1 MASSRTNHNRH
12 VVMIQ
17 PDSNFEE
24 GRKKF
29 KIKTIEDD
37 DFSMQE
43 NSNEEDHNL
52 LRSKEYLEEGVAIR
66 LKPPRNDDVPDS
78 RAF

>member
-1 MASSRTNHNRH
+1 MASSRTNRNRH

-24 GRKKF
+24 EGVKKF
-29 KIKTIEDD
+29 KIRTVEDD
-37 DFSMQE
+37 DFSTRE

-52 LRSKEYLEEGVAIR
+52 LRSKEYLGTNH
-66 LKPPRNDDVPDS
+66 LLL
-78 RAF
+78 